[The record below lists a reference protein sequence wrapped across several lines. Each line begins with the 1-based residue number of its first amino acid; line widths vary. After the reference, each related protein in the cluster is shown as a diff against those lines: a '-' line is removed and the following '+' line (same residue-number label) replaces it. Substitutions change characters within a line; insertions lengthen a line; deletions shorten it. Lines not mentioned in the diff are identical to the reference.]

1 MKIAIVARNADE
13 LRDILTSGKPSP
25 ITYDTQGTP
34 ENILAEDK
42 QIAAFPLKNVTVK
55 IVPVERM
62 FEE

>member
-1 MKIAIVARNADE
+1 MKIAIVAQNADE

-42 QIAAFPLKNVTVK
+42 QIAVFPLKNVTVK

>member
-1 MKIAIVARNADE
+1 VAQNADE

-42 QIAAFPLKNVTVK
+42 QIAAFPLKDVTVK
-55 IVPVERM
+55 IVPVERI